1 MENHENSAR
10 LQNGL
15 ENVSNNDVDSDMNL
29 DQSEDKDWTVVKRKE
44 RFIVQIEAENVP
56 GGNNN
61 AKLASASKVL
71 SNIQPLVGL
80 NIKYIKGIKY
90 IVATFGTKENADKAC
105 ELPFAENSDFKFQT
119 HEEISVQDYRQRTI
133 SIRDLPLT
141 AKKEVLMNILSSY
154 GEITNIKM
162 RAQGTWYKA
171 QITFKDKESMSK
183 LGDKWSIMYLKDSCR
198 IAPLDVTKE
207 EIDERNSRTLKLTN
221 LPYGTTAYDLHDIML
236 AVKAKTCF
244 ITRTRQQYT
253 RKRFAYITFEND
265 EDMKNACLTNFAFR
279 NNNLSWESDEHK
291 TCHKCGNSDHLIA
304 VCPEKEKNDEIKQ
317 KNARLQGLY
326 HKYRVPQ
333 PKSNSQKAQQ
343 RFIEPNNSI
352 KRNIVEIMKNI
363 QKDLKKIMLDIEE
376 VKKRVEA
383 LENNAGTNLSNTST
397 QHKTTENKFQNNSS
411 KVNSQK
417 GNNKLDISILSKG
430 KNIPSTSKHTQKR
443 KKMNES

>member
-1 MENHENSAR
+1 MENHENSGR

-105 ELPFAENSDFKFQT
+105 ELPFAENNS
-119 HEEISVQDYRQRTI
+119 
-133 SIRDLPLT
+133 PLT

-183 LGDKWSIMYLKDSCR
+183 FGDKWSIMYLKDSCR

-207 EIDERNSRTLKLTN
+207 EIDERNSS
-221 LPYGTTAYDLHDIML
+221 
-236 AVKAKTCF
+236 VKAKTCF

-291 TCHKCGNSDHLIA
+291 TCHKCGNSDHFIA
-304 VCPEKEKNDEIKQ
+304 VCPEKEK
-317 KNARLQGLY
+317 GLY

-343 RFIEPNNSI
+343 RIIEPNNSI

-383 LENNAGTNLSNTST
+383 LEINAGTNLSNTST

-417 GNNKLDISILSKG
+417 GNNKLDISILSRG
-430 KNIPSTSKHTQKR
+430 KNIENIPSTSKHTQKR
-443 KKMNES
+443 KKLNESSDESQIDGNLLKISNHNVMGMKDPVKQKQIINTIETLQLDV

>member
-1 MENHENSAR
+1 
-10 LQNGL
+10 
-15 ENVSNNDVDSDMNL
+15 
-29 DQSEDKDWTVVKRKE
+29 
-44 RFIVQIEAENVP
+44 ENVP

-352 KRNIVEIMKNI
+352 KRVSYAEKTKNSKQIFKQNESNLKMNVNNNIKKNENIVEIMKNI